1 MKAKPWIG
9 VALFSLTLYDSSSLK
24 DRRQVVRSLTDK
36 AKRHYNV
43 SVADLGPDGLWDR
56 ADIAV
61 SGVGS
66 SLHEV
71 EGRMT
76 QIRDFM
82 EKMEADGEFEIASAH
97 QEVFSYGD
105 I

>member
-1 MKAKPWIG
+1 METKPWIG
-9 VALFSLTLYDSSSLK
+9 IALFSLAMYEASSLK
-24 DRRQVVRSLTDK
+24 DRRQVVRSLTER

-43 SVADLGPDGLWDR
+43 SVADLGPDGRWDR

-66 SLHEV
+66 SLYEV
-71 EGRMT
+71 EQRMAGV
-76 QIRDFM
+76 QDFM
-82 EKMEADGEFEIASAH
+82 EKMEADGEFEIVSAH

-105 I
+105 V